1 MSIPGIPPYRPRPQ
15 LPTEYVA
22 VGIVHHRGHILVA
35 RRRRG
40 LFLGGFWEFP
50 GGKREPL
57 ESYAQCVVREVREET
72 GIEVRVVRELL
83 PVRHDYRRKR
93 VVLQPYLCALV
104 SGEARPLSSEEVRW
118 VTPEELRRLRV
129 PPASIP
135 IVKRI
140 VSGLD
145 LATGE
150 SRPAD
155 GL

>member
-1 MSIPGIPPYRPRPQ
+1 MSVPGIPSYRPRPQ

-22 VGIVHHRGHILVA
+22 IGIVHHEGRILVA
-35 RRRRG
+35 RRKKG
-40 LFLGGFWEFP
+40 FFLGGYWEFP

-57 ESYAQCVVREVREET
+57 ESYAQCVVRELREET
-72 GIEVRVVRELL
+72 GIEVRIVRELL

-104 SGEARPLSSEEVRW
+104 SGEARPLASEEVRW
-118 VTPEELRRLRV
+118 VTPEELTRLKV
-129 PPASIP
+129 PPASVP
-135 IVKRI
+135 LVERI

-150 SRPAD
+150 PGPRDPV
-155 GL
+155 

>member
-1 MSIPGIPPYRPRPQ
+1 MSIPGIPPYRPRPR

-22 VGIVHHRGHILVA
+22 IGIVHHEGRILVA
-35 RRRRG
+35 RRKKG
-40 LFLGGFWEFP
+40 FFLGGYWEFP

-57 ESYAQCVVREVREET
+57 ESCAQCVVRELREET
-72 GIEVRVVRELL
+72 GIEVRIVRELL

-104 SGEARPLSSEEVRW
+104 SGEARPLVSEEVRW
-118 VTPEELRRLRV
+118 VTPDELTRLKV
-129 PPASIP
+129 PPASVP
-135 IVKRI
+135 LVERI

-150 SRPAD
+150 PGPQD
-155 GL
+155 PV